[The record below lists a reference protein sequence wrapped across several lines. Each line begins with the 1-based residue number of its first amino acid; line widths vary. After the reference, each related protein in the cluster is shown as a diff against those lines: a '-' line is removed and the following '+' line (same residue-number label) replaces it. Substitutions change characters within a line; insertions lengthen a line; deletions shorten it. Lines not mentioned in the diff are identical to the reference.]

1 MRLARLVFA
10 AVLLLAAPALALDAG
25 DRTFGPSRVGAI
37 VKGSTKPED
46 LVKIYTA
53 AYVKLGKIHA
63 AEGAEQPGAILFQGT
78 SNELQVGF
86 TEDGKRIEFVRII
99 GAAWS
104 TKEGLRVG
112 TTLAELERI
121 NGGPFQFSGFGW
133 DYGGAVHAR
142 GKALRGIGIT
152 IAYTKNGETPAAR
165 QVMGERQ
172 FSSRHPALKNLG
184 VAVSQI
190 VIGFGP

>member
-25 DRTFGPSRVGAI
+25 DRTFGPGRVGAI

-133 DYGGAVHAR
+133 DYGGAVNAR

-172 FSSRHPALKNLG
+172 FSSRHPALKSLG